1 METILKEN
9 IQTQNNIWKIQ
20 NEPSM
25 VEEGASEKNVDLLDL
40 EKTLQKILETYRLEK
55 DNLNRSQRALLNIL
69 EDYSG
74 EKNNIETTQRAV
86 MNILEDFS
94 IEKKNSDYNQIA
106 LLNIL
111 DDYSVEKNNM
121 ETTQRA
127 IMNIIEDYDK
137 EKWNLENTQKAVLN
151 ILDDYIEEKRKV
163 ENTNENLISTNK
175 ELEQFIY
182 VASHD
187 LQEPIRTINSY
198 LQLLE
203 KRYKEKLDNNAK
215 EFINYAV
222 EGGKRMKTVI
232 LSLLDYSRLTRANPF
247 EIINVNEVLK
257 EILKDLS
264 YQIRENNAT
273 ITIEPLPAIYGD
285 KVLIEQLFQNLISNA
300 VKFKGEKNPVILI
313 SGKKNDTEYLFSIKD
328 NGIGIQKEY
337 GTKLFTIFQRL
348 NTQEQYPGTG
358 MGLAI
363 CKKIVE
369 KHGGKIWFESEFGK
383 GSTFYFTIKDEKQKE

>member
-1 METILKEN
+1 M
-9 IQTQNNIWKIQ
+9 
-20 NEPSM
+20 
-25 VEEGASEKNVDLLDL
+25 
-40 EKTLQKILETYRLEK
+40 ETYRLEK